1 MRSPPHYQSFRIVLV
16 LVLLGALVSGVWW
29 VVQLELLGA
38 ILRFLGVQP

>member
-16 LVLLGALVSGVWW
+16 LILIAAFASAVWW
-29 VVQLELLGA
+29 VIQPELLGA